1 MSDASGGATSDA
13 KSDAENDTPRP
24 ESAPDEAHYD
34 RIAEGY
40 AQHWGPVIRP
50 AAESVLDLAP
60 LLDAGVARLLDIG
73 TGTGTLALAA
83 LERFP
88 HVVVTGIDPSS
99 AMLEIARR
107 EARTRLPPPART
119 RLRLEVASAA
129 RLPFPAGSFDVAVS
143 SFVLQLVASRA
154 AALRE
159 ARRVLRRGGQIAW
172 VAWLAG
178 GGSFRGDEVVDDV
191 FDEFGFDPPEPGG
204 RSGDITSVGS
214 AATAT
219 RQAGF
224 RAVRATAGELEHRWD
239 AQSYTAFISEFDE
252 ESLFAELD
260 EDERGRLKAR
270 LLERLRSLNPEELTY
285 RLPIVSVTGRVP

>member
-1 MSDASGGATSDA
+1 MSDETSAGLSDGRTDRPARESG
-13 KSDAENDTPRP
+13 
-24 ESAPDEAHYD
+24 PDEVRYD

-60 LLDAGVARLLDIG
+60 LLEAGSARVLDIG

-107 EARTRLPPPART
+107 EARQRLPPAART
-119 RLRLEVASAA
+119 RLRLEVAPAA
-129 RLPFPAGSFDVAVS
+129 RLPYPAGSFDVAVS
-143 SFVLQLVASRA
+143 SFVLQLVPSRA

-172 VAWLAG
+172 VTWLAG
-178 GGSFRGDEVVDDV
+178 GGSFRGDQVVDDV
-191 FDEFGFDPPEPGG
+191 FDEFGFDPPEPDG
-204 RSGDITSVGS
+204 RSGDVSSVGS

-224 RAVRATAGELEHRWD
+224 RGVRALRSELEHQWD

-252 ESLFAELD
+252 ESLFAALD
-260 EDERGRLKAR
+260 ADERRRLEAR
-270 LLERLRSLNPEELTY
+270 LLERLGKLSSQELTY

>member
-1 MSDASGGATSDA
+1 MNDAVSDAQARESGA
-13 KSDAENDTPRP
+13 
-24 ESAPDEAHYD
+24 DETRYD
-34 RIAEGY
+34 RIADGY
-40 AQHWGPVIRP
+40 AKHWGPVIRP

-60 LLDAGVARLLDIG
+60 LLEAGSARLLDIG

-88 HVVVTGIDPSS
+88 NVVVTGIDPSS
-99 AMLEIARR
+99 AMLEIART
-107 EARTRLPPPART
+107 EARRRLPPTARA
-119 RLRLEVASAA
+119 RLRLEVAPAA

-143 SFVLQLVASRA
+143 SFVLQLVPSRA

-172 VAWLAG
+172 VTWLAG
-178 GGSFRGDEVVDDV
+178 GGSFRGDQVVDDV
-191 FDEFGFDPPEPGG
+191 FDEFGFDPPEPDG
-204 RSGDITSVGS
+204 RSGDVTSVGS

-224 RAVRATAGELEHRWD
+224 RGVRAVRSELEHRWD
-239 AQSYTAFISEFDE
+239 PQGYAAFISEFDE

-260 EDERGRLKAR
+260 ADERRRLEAR
-270 LLERLRSLNPEELTY
+270 LLERLAKLSPEELTY

>member
-1 MSDASGGATSDA
+1 MNDAMDDA
-13 KSDAENDTPRP
+13 KGNTTGH
-24 ESAPDEAHYD
+24 APVQEPASEEVRYD

-50 AAESVLDLAP
+50 AAESVLELAP
-60 LLDAGVARLLDIG
+60 LLQSGAARVLDIG

-107 EARTRLPPPART
+107 EARKRLPPAART
-119 RLRLEVASAA
+119 RLRLEVAPAA
-129 RLPFPAGSFDVAVS
+129 RLPFPAGSFDVAIS
-143 SFVLQLVASRA
+143 SFVLQLVPSRA

-172 VAWLAG
+172 VTWLAG
-178 GGSFRGDEVVDDV
+178 GGSFRGDQVVDDV
-191 FDEFGFDPPEPGG
+191 FDEFGFDPPEPDG
-204 RSGDITSVGS
+204 RSGDVSSVGS
-214 AATAT
+214 AATST

-224 RAVRATAGELEHRWD
+224 RGVKATAGELEHRWD

-252 ESLFAELD
+252 QSLFAELD
-260 EDERGRLKAR
+260 ADERRRHEAR
-270 LLERLRSLNPEELTY
+270 LLERLGTLSPEELTY

>member
-1 MSDASGGATSDA
+1 MSDAKDDASTRESGSN
-13 KSDAENDTPRP
+13 EVR
-24 ESAPDEAHYD
+24 YD

-50 AAESVLDLAP
+50 AAESVLGLAP
-60 LLDAGVARLLDIG
+60 LLAAGSARLLDVG

-107 EARTRLPPPART
+107 EARKRLPPAART
-119 RLRLEVASAA
+119 RLRLEVAPAA
-129 RLPFPAGSFDVAVS
+129 KLPFPAGSFDVAVS
-143 SFVLQLVASRA
+143 SFVLQLVPSRA

-172 VAWLAG
+172 VTWLAG
-178 GGSFRGDEVVDDV
+178 GGSFRGDQVVDDV
-191 FDEFGFDPPEPGG
+191 FDEFGFDPPEPDG
-204 RSGDITSVGS
+204 RSGDVSSVGS

-224 RAVRATAGELEHRWD
+224 RGVRAAAGELEHRWD

-252 ESLFAELD
+252 QSLFAEL
-260 EDERGRLKAR
+260 EADERRRLEVR
-270 LLERLRSLNPEELTY
+270 LLERLGRLSPEELTY
-285 RLPIVSVTGRVP
+285 RLPIVSVTGHVP

>member
-1 MSDASGGATSDA
+1 MSDATSDL
-13 KSDAENDTPRP
+13 KGDATEGEPGR
-24 ESAPDEAHYD
+24 DEVRYD

-60 LLDAGVARLLDIG
+60 LLEAGSARVLDIG

-88 HVVVTGIDPSS
+88 HVVVTGVDPSS

-107 EARTRLPPPART
+107 EARNRLPSTART
-119 RLRLEVASAA
+119 RLRLEVAPAA
-129 RLPFPAGSFDVAVS
+129 RLPFPAGSFDVVIS
-143 SFVLQLVASRA
+143 SFVLQLVPSRA

-172 VAWLAG
+172 VTWLGG
-178 GGSFRGDEVVDDV
+178 GGSFRGDQVVDDV
-191 FDEFGFDPPEPGG
+191 FDEFGFDPPEPDG
-204 RSGDITSVGS
+204 RSGDVSSVGS

-219 RQAGF
+219 RHAGF

-239 AQSYTAFISEFDE
+239 APSYTAFISQFDE
-252 ESLFAELD
+252 ESLFAELE
-260 EDERGRLKAR
+260 EDERRRLEAR
-270 LLERLRSLNPEELTY
+270 LLERLGKLSPEELTY
-285 RLPIVSVTGRVP
+285 RLPIVSVAGRVP

>member
-1 MSDASGGATSDA
+1 MSDAMRDA
-13 KSDAENDTPRP
+13 PTREAER
-24 ESAPDEAHYD
+24 DEVRYD

-40 AQHWGPVIRP
+40 AKHWGPVIRP
-50 AAESVLDLAP
+50 AAESVLELAP
-60 LLDAGVARLLDIG
+60 LLRAGSARLLDIG

-99 AMLEIARR
+99 AMLEIARG
-107 EARTRLPPPART
+107 EARRRLPPTARA
-119 RLRLEVASAA
+119 RLRLEVAPAA

-143 SFVLQLVASRA
+143 SFVLQLVPSRA

-172 VAWLAG
+172 VTWLAG
-178 GGSFRGDEVVDDV
+178 GGAFRGDQVVDEV
-191 FDEFGFDPPEPGG
+191 FDEFGFDPPEPDG
-204 RSGDITSVGS
+204 RSGDVASVGS

-224 RAVRATAGELEHRWD
+224 RGVRATAGDLEHRWEPETY
-239 AQSYTAFISEFDE
+239 AAFISEFDE
-252 ESLFAELD
+252 ESLFADLEA
-260 EDERGRLKAR
+260 DERAR
-270 LLERLRSLNPEELTY
+270 LRARLVERLAKLSPEELTY

>member
-1 MSDASGGATSDA
+1 MSDATGDA
-13 KSDAENDTPRP
+13 KADAPARD
-24 ESAPDEAHYD
+24 SAPAEAHYD
-34 RIAEGY
+34 RIADGY
-40 AQHWGPVIRP
+40 ARHWGPVIRP
-50 AAESVLDLAP
+50 AAESVLDLAS
-60 LLDAGVARLLDIG
+60 LLEAGSARLLDIG

-88 HVVVTGIDPSS
+88 HVVVTGIDPSG

-107 EARTRLPPPART
+107 EARRRLPPAART
-119 RLRLEVASAA
+119 RLRLEVAPAA

-143 SFVLQLVASRA
+143 SFVLQLVPSRA

-172 VAWLAG
+172 VSWLTG
-178 GGSFRGDEVVDDV
+178 GGNFRGDQVVDDV
-191 FDEFGFDPPEPGG
+191 FDEFGFDPPEPDG
-204 RSGDITSVGS
+204 RSGDIASEGS
-214 AATAT
+214 AAAAT

-224 RAVRATAGELEHRWD
+224 RGVRAVRSELEHRWD
-239 AQSYTAFISEFDE
+239 APGYAAFISEFDE

-260 EDERGRLKAR
+260 EDERGRLKGR
-270 LLERLRSLNPEELTY
+270 LLERLRKLSPEELTY